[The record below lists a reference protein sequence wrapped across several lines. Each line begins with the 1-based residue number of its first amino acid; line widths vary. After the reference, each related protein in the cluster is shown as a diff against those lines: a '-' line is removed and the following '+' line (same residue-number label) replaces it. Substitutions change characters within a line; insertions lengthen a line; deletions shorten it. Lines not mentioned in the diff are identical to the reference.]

1 MTSRSEGPPES
12 SLEVFSCPSDY
23 APSYFF
29 TRYSGAFLAPIF
41 RESLAAL
48 GRSKGIDA
56 IKLWGWTFDNLSEKI
71 DINRDVNQ
79 ISRYAQDHRQGHI
92 MCSSTRVSEVYKSSY
107 LRVLE
112 ALHASGKINRSQ
124 LFEFSAKICPVDL
137 SLWNIGFSQC
147 PDWWPSTRSRAGGVN
162 AVEAWDDTAVL
173 ASKEDSG
180 ARLFYAAGVFAEGDE
195 SSLQKSAFRLTPFA
209 YKVVGGKI
217 PEAAKVEKL
226 LRVASWSVDPEA
238 KSALSILNA
247 PLSDWSAD
255 QQRGFRIGD
264 LLVLPLAARVQ
275 TTCINCWQCA
285 RELLS
290 PVLPSAYLIGE
301 GEVECDENSW
311 RYLEDGMALFT
322 GRDWLHGP
330 IDRIKDSGFIQHG
343 QFAFADRNW
352 LEGLLAENECKL
364 AFLQEHI
371 YLVRKDEH
379 SEPET
384 SHFFA
389 YLGLDR
395 LIS

>member
-1 MTSRSEGPPES
+1 MKSGSEGAPEP

-56 IKLWGWTFDNLSEKI
+56 IQLWGWTFDNLSEKI
-71 DINRDVNQ
+71 GINRDVNQ
-79 ISRYAQDHRQGHI
+79 ISRYAQDHREGHI
-92 MCSSTRVSEVYKSSY
+92 MGSSTRVSEVYKSSY

-137 SLWNIGFSQC
+137 SLWNIGFSQR
-147 PDWWPSTRSRAGGVN
+147 PDWWPSARPRGAGVN
-162 AVEAWDDTAVL
+162 AVEAWEATAIL
-173 ASKEDSG
+173 ALQEDAG
-180 ARLFYAAGVFAEGDE
+180 ARLFYAAGVFAEGNE
-195 SSLQKSAFRLTPFA
+195 NSLQKSAFRLTPFA

-217 PEAAKVEKL
+217 PEAARVEKL
-226 LRVASWSVDPEA
+226 LKSASWSVDPEA
-238 KSALSILNA
+238 NSALSALNA
-247 PLSDWSAD
+247 PLSGWSAD
-255 QQRGFRIGD
+255 QQHGFRIGD

-275 TTCINCWQCA
+275 TTNINSWQCA
-285 RELLS
+285 RELLP
-290 PVLPSAYLIGE
+290 PVLPSAYLVGE
-301 GEVECDENSW
+301 GEVERDENSW
-311 RYLEDGMALFT
+311 RYLEDGVPLFT
-322 GRDWLHGP
+322 GQDWLDGP
-330 IDRIKDSGFIQHG
+330 IDRIKDSGFIRHG

-352 LEGLLAENECKL
+352 LDRLLAEKECKL
-364 AFLQEHI
+364 AFVQEHI
-371 YLVRKDEH
+371 YLVRKDEY